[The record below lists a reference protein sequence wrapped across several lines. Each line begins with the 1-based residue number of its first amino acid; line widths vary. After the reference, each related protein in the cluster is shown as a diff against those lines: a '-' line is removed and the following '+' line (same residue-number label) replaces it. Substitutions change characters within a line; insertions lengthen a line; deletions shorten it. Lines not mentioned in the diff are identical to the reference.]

1 MTRLEKHSMAPH
13 ATGSPRAY
21 AGAGSELKPETGK
34 LWRMSGPPDFD
45 ANFRARLRD
54 LIVWRR
60 DVRRFTREPLPDGAL
75 DRLLQLA
82 CLAPSVGLSQPWRFV
97 IVDNP
102 ARRSAVKECFKLCNA
117 AALSDQATE
126 RMSLYARLK
135 LEGLDDAPCQL
146 AVFADRSTTQG
157 YGLGRLTMPE
167 MIQYSAVLAVHT
179 LWLAARAEGIGVGW
193 LSILEPSRVASI
205 LDVPAGWT
213 FIGYFCIGYPA
224 EECETPALEQA
235 GWESRRPSP
244 EAIVYR

>member
-1 MTRLEKHSMAPH
+1 
-13 ATGSPRAY
+13 
-21 AGAGSELKPETGK
+21 LKPETGK

-54 LIVWRR
+54 LILWRR

-135 LEGLDDAPCQL
+135 LEGLDDAPCQI

-157 YGLGRLTMPE
+157 HGLGRLTMPE

-205 LDVPAGWT
+205 LDVPPDWT

-224 EECETPALEQA
+224 EECEIPALEQA
-235 GWESRRPSP
+235 GWESRRPAP